1 MITVTDLRKVY
12 RQGKK
17 DVVALDGVT
26 LSVPKGSIHGIIG
39 HSGAGK
45 STLVRCLTLL
55 DRPTSGSVSIDG
67 TELSSVKDSE
77 IRAARRRI
85 GMVFQHAN
93 LMDSRTA
100 AGNVAHPLELVKTP
114 KDKIRARVTELLR
127 LVGLEGF
134 ENAYPSQ
141 LSGGQRQR
149 VGIARALASDPD
161 VLLCDEPTSA
171 LDPATTDEILDL
183 IQDLTKRLQL
193 TVLIITHEMNVVKRV
208 CDSVSLLSRGR
219 IIEHGALAEVARDL
233 DGRLAKALLPLPP
246 SAPLPGARGPV
257 LEILLAGESAKTPV
271 LTALARHFDIDIN
284 VLAGSVETLA
294 GQQFGHLRV
303 QLADNADADAV
314 LGYLHERGIGAK
326 RVAPGAALAE
336 PEFADVAFTDA
347 AFGGP
352 GVLDPALPGAA
363 LPRGEEGGK

>member
-17 DVVALDGVT
+17 EVVALDGVT

-67 TELSSVKDSE
+67 TELSSVKESE

-114 KDKIRARVTELLR
+114 KDKIRTRVAELLS

-149 VGIARALASDPD
+149 VGIARALAADPD

-208 CDSVSLLSRGR
+208 CDSVSLLSKGR
-219 IIEHGALAEVARDL
+219 IVEHGALKDVAGDL
-233 DGRLAKALLPLPP
+233 ESKLAKALLPLPA
-246 SAPLPGARGPV
+246 SEPLKGALQGGPV
-257 LEILLAGESAKTPV
+257 LEILFAGDNAKEPV
-271 LTALARHFDIDIN
+271 ITGVARHFDIDLN
-284 VLAGSVETLA
+284 VLAGSVETLG

-303 QLADNADADAV
+303 QLAENADYDAV
-314 LGYLHERGIGAK
+314 LGYLHQRGIGAK
-326 RVAPGAALAE
+326 LAATNAAANDALEPGALEPDAAE
-336 PEFADVAFTDA
+336 PDA
-347 AFGGP
+347 ELNDATG
-352 GVLDPALPGAA
+352 
-363 LPRGEEGGK
+363 RNS

>member
-17 DVVALDGVT
+17 EVVALDGVS

-55 DRPTSGSVSIDG
+55 DRPTSGSVNIDG

-114 KDKIRARVTELLR
+114 KDTVRAKVAELLK

-183 IQDLTKRLQL
+183 IQDLTRRLQL
-193 TVLIITHEMNVVKRV
+193 TVLIITHEMHVVKRV
-208 CDSVSLLSRGR
+208 CGSVSLLARGR
-219 IIEHGALAEVARDL
+219 VVEAGELADVAAEL
-233 DGRLAKALLPLPP
+233 DSTLARALLPLPA
-246 SAPLPGARGPV
+246 SEPLKGALQTGPV
-257 LEILLAGESAKTPV
+257 LEILFSGESAKEPV
-271 LTALARHFDIDIN
+271 LTSVARHFDIDLN

-303 QLADNADADAV
+303 QLADGADYDAV
-314 LGYLHERGIGAK
+314 LGYLRDRGISAK
-326 RVAPGAALAE
+326 LAAAVEPSEPAGVDADIREFVAETGDL
-336 PEFADVAFTDA
+336 
-347 AFGGP
+347 
-352 GVLDPALPGAA
+352 
-363 LPRGEEGGK
+363 K

>member
-17 DVVALDGVT
+17 EVVALDGVT

-55 DRPTSGSVSIDG
+55 DRPTSGSVSING
-67 TELSSVKDSE
+67 TELSAVRDSE
-77 IRAARRRI
+77 IRAARRRV

-100 AGNVAHPLELVKTP
+100 AGNVAHPLELVNTP
-114 KDKIRARVTELLR
+114 KDKISARVSQLLS
-127 LVGLEGF
+127 LVGLAGF

-149 VGIARALASDPD
+149 VGIARALAAEPD

-171 LDPATTDEILDL
+171 LDPATTNEILDL
-183 IQDLTKRLQL
+183 IQDLTTRLQL

-208 CDSVSLLSRGR
+208 CDSVSLLARGR
-219 IIEHGALAEVARDL
+219 IVEHGALQDIAADL
-233 DGRLAKALLPLPP
+233 ESQLAKALLPLPT
-246 SAPLPGARGPV
+246 AEPLKGALQGGPI
-257 LEILLAGESAKTPV
+257 LEILFAGDNAKEPV
-271 LTALARHFDIDIN
+271 LTGIARRFDIDIN
-284 VLAGSVETLA
+284 VLAGSVETLG

-303 QLADNADADAV
+303 QLAGHADLDGV
-314 LGYLHERGIGAK
+314 LDYLRRRGIGAK
-326 RVAPGAALAE
+326 VMDAAALSE
-336 PEFADVAFTDA
+336 A
-347 AFGGP
+347 AID
-352 GVLDPALPGAA
+352 DPTGLN
-363 LPRGEEGGK
+363 L

>member
-55 DRPTSGSVSIDG
+55 DRPTSGSVSING
-67 TELSSVKDSE
+67 TVLSSVRDSE
-77 IRAARRRI
+77 IRAARRRV

-114 KDKIRARVTELLR
+114 KDKTASRVSELLS
-127 LVGLEGF
+127 LVGLAGF

-149 VGIARALASDPD
+149 VGIARALAAEPD

-171 LDPATTDEILDL
+171 LDPATTNEILDL
-183 IQDLTKRLQL
+183 IQDLTTRLQL
-193 TVLIITHEMNVVKRV
+193 TVLIITHEMHVVKRV
-208 CDSVSLLSRGR
+208 CNSVSLLAKGR
-219 IIEHGALAEVARDL
+219 IIEHGALQDIAADL
-233 DGRLAKALLPLPP
+233 ESQLAKALLPLP
-246 SAPLPGARGPV
+246 AAEPLKGALQGGPI
-257 LEILLAGESAKTPV
+257 LEILFAGDNAKEPV
-271 LTALARHFDIDIN
+271 LTGIARRFDIDIN
-284 VLAGSVETLA
+284 VLAGSVETLG

-303 QLADNADADAV
+303 QLADNADLDGV
-314 LGYLHERGIGAK
+314 LDYLHQRGIGAK
-326 RVAPGAALAE
+326 LADSSSPVE
-336 PEFADVAFTDA
+336 PADIDDTT
-347 AFGGP
+347 G
-352 GVLDPALPGAA
+352 LTL
-363 LPRGEEGGK
+363 

>member
-12 RQGKK
+12 QQGKK

-26 LSVPKGSIHGIIG
+26 LAVPKGSIHGIIG

-114 KDKIRARVTELLR
+114 KETIRTRVAELLK

-171 LDPATTDEILDL
+171 LDPATTEEILDL
-183 IQDLTKRLQL
+183 IQDLTTRLQL

-208 CDSVSLLSRGR
+208 CNSVSLLAKGR
-219 IIEHGALAEVARDL
+219 IVEHGALQDVAGQL
-233 DGRLAKALLPLPP
+233 DSKLARALLPLPP
-246 SAPLPGARGPV
+246 AEPVHGALQGGPIV
-257 LEILLAGESAKTPV
+257 EIIFSGDRAKEPV
-271 LTALARHFDIDIN
+271 LTGVARHFDIDIN
-284 VLAGSVETLA
+284 VLAGSVETL
-294 GQQFGHLRV
+294 GGEQFGHLRV
-303 QLADNADADAV
+303 QLAEDADTGAV
-314 LGYLHERGIGAK
+314 LHYLHERGISAK
-326 RVAPGAALAE
+326 RVTPG
-336 PEFADVAFTDA
+336 TDA
-347 AFGGP
+347 RNGDAGGNS
-352 GVLDPALPGAA
+352 
-363 LPRGEEGGK
+363 

>member
-17 DVVALDGVT
+17 EVVALDGVS

-77 IRAARRRI
+77 IRSARRRI

-114 KDKIRARVTELLR
+114 KDKIRARVTELLG
-127 LVGLEGF
+127 LVGLAGF

-149 VGIARALASDPD
+149 VGIARALAADPD

-183 IQDLTKRLQL
+183 IQDLTTRLQL

-208 CDSVSLLSRGR
+208 CNSVSLLSKGR
-219 IIEHGALAEVARDL
+219 IVEHGALEDVAGNL
-233 DGRLAKALLPLPP
+233 ESRLAKALLPLPP
-246 SAPLPGARGPV
+246 AEPLKGALQGGPV
-257 LEILLAGESAKTPV
+257 LEILFSGESAREPV
-271 LTALARHFDIDIN
+271 LTAVARRFNIDLN
-284 VLAGSVETLA
+284 VLAGSVETLG

-303 QLADNADADAV
+303 QLAREADRGAV
-314 LGYLHERGIGAK
+314 MAYLAERGIAVK
-326 RVAPGAALAE
+326 AAPTGDESEVNQA
-336 PEFADVAFTDA
+336 
-347 AFGGP
+347 
-352 GVLDPALPGAA
+352 
-363 LPRGEEGGK
+363 GELL

>member
-114 KDKIRARVTELLR
+114 KADIARKVTELLA

-149 VGIARALASDPD
+149 VGIARALAASPD

-183 IQDLTKRLQL
+183 IKDLTTRLQL
-193 TVLIITHEMNVVKRV
+193 TVLIITHEMHVVKRV
-208 CDSVSLLSRGR
+208 CDSVSLLSKGR
-219 IIEHGALAEVARDL
+219 IIEHGDLENVAGNL
-233 DGRLAKALLPLPP
+233 DSRLAKALLPLPP
-246 SAPLPGARGPV
+246 ADPQLAGAAGPV
-257 LEILLAGESAKTPV
+257 LEILFAGESAKTPV
-271 LTALARHFDIDIN
+271 LTGVARHFDIDLN
-284 VLAGSVETLA
+284 VLAGSVETLG

-303 QLADNADADAV
+303 QLAGHADLAAV
-314 LGYLHERGIGAK
+314 LGYLNERGIAAK
-326 RVAPGAALAE
+326 PVDPTATE
-336 PEFADVAFTDA
+336 VPEFYGSPEEAADDDA
-347 AFGGP
+347 QPISRTIGTTEHSA
-352 GVLDPALPGAA
+352 
-363 LPRGEEGGK
+363 

>member
-17 DVVALDGVT
+17 EVVALDGVS

-55 DRPTSGSVSIDG
+55 DRPTSGSVNIDG
-67 TELSSVKDSE
+67 TELSSVRDSE

-114 KDKIRARVTELLR
+114 KDKIRAKVAELLK

-183 IQDLTKRLQL
+183 IQDLTRRLQL
-193 TVLIITHEMNVVKRV
+193 TVLIITHEMHVVKRV
-208 CDSVSLLSRGR
+208 CGSVSLLAKGPRHRSPANWPRSLRNWTASWRGHFCPCRRRNRSRVPSRPAPCWRSSFPAKAPRSLCSRASRG
-219 IIEHGALAEVARDL
+219 I
-233 DGRLAKALLPLPP
+233 
-246 SAPLPGARGPV
+246 ST
-257 LEILLAGESAKTPV
+257 ST
-271 LTALARHFDIDIN
+271 
-284 VLAGSVETLA
+284 
-294 GQQFGHLRV
+294 
-303 QLADNADADAV
+303 
-314 LGYLHERGIGAK
+314 
-326 RVAPGAALAE
+326 
-336 PEFADVAFTDA
+336 
-347 AFGGP
+347 
-352 GVLDPALPGAA
+352 
-363 LPRGEEGGK
+363 

>member
-12 RQGKK
+12 QQGKK
-17 DVVALDGVT
+17 EVVALDGVT

-114 KDKIRARVTELLR
+114 KEQIRAKVAQLLK

-149 VGIARALASDPD
+149 VGIARALAADPD

-208 CDSVSLLSRGR
+208 CGSVSLLAKGR
-219 IIEHGALAEVARDL
+219 IVEHGALQDVAGDL
-233 DGRLAKALLPLPP
+233 DSKLARALLPLPA
-246 SAPLPGARGPV
+246 SEPLAGALQRGPV
-257 LEILLAGESAKTPV
+257 LEILFSGESAKEPV
-271 LTALARHFDIDIN
+271 LTGVARHFDIDLN
-284 VLAGSVETLA
+284 VLAGSVETL
-294 GQQFGHLRV
+294 GGEQFGHLRV
-303 QLADNADADAV
+303 QLAEDADADAV
-314 LGYLHERGIGAK
+314 LDYLHQRGIGAK
-326 RVAPGAALAE
+326 RSPAAAAPD
-336 PEFADVAFTDA
+336 PDFAHSAPTA
-347 AFGGP
+347 PASGEAGGNS
-352 GVLDPALPGAA
+352 
-363 LPRGEEGGK
+363 

>member
-17 DVVALDGVT
+17 EVVALDGVS

-55 DRPTSGSVSIDG
+55 DRPTSGSVNIDG

-114 KDKIRARVTELLR
+114 KGKVRTKVAELLK

-149 VGIARALASDPD
+149 VGIARALASEPD

-183 IQDLTKRLQL
+183 IQDLTRRLQL
-193 TVLIITHEMNVVKRV
+193 TVLIITHEMHVVKRV
-208 CDSVSLLSRGR
+208 CGSVSLLAKGR
-219 IIEHGALAEVARDL
+219 VVEA
-233 DGRLAKALLPLPP
+233 GRLEDVAAELDSKLARALLPLPAAEP
-246 SAPLPGARGPV
+246 IKGDLQTGPV
-257 LEILLAGESAKTPV
+257 LEILFSGDSAKEPV
-271 LTALARHFDIDIN
+271 LTSVARHFDIDLN
-284 VLAGSVETLA
+284 VLAGSVETL
-294 GQQFGHLRV
+294 GGHQFGHLRV
-303 QLADNADADAV
+303 QLADHADYRAV
-314 LGYLHERGIGAK
+314 LAYLHDRGISAKVASSDGRQSGPDEFAEISEFAAERGDFK
-326 RVAPGAALAE
+326 
-336 PEFADVAFTDA
+336 
-347 AFGGP
+347 
-352 GVLDPALPGAA
+352 
-363 LPRGEEGGK
+363 